1 MGRKRKVNGTAQ
13 PEHEPIPKGEF
24 EEPLIC
30 ALTDEEHTARSM
42 SLADVD
48 KRIDTVDLERRE
60 VAKGYSTQLKQLRE
74 ERAPLIEAVETR
86 KETRMVRCRE
96 VHNFERN
103 NVTIIRLDTQEPV
116 RERAMEAE
124 ELDAHRQPGM
134 FNDGPP
140 AEA

>member
-1 MGRKRKVNGTAQ
+1 
-13 PEHEPIPKGEF
+13 
-24 EEPLIC
+24 
-30 ALTDEEHTARSM
+30 
-42 SLADVD
+42 
-48 KRIDTVDLERRE
+48 
-60 VAKGYSTQLKQLRE
+60 
-74 ERAPLIEAVETR
+74 
-86 KETRMVRCRE
+86 MVRCRE

-134 FNDGPP
+134 FNDDGPA